1 MTASDWNE
9 LQELLAALLERP
21 AGERSGFLDQAC
33 AGRPELRQELTE
45 LARAH
50 ERDSLLDAPAATLL
64 KSPDEKPD
72 VPAPVGS
79 RVLHYQI
86 LECLGRGG
94 MGVVYRAWD
103 QRLERTVA
111 LKFLPSHLSSNR
123 DAKERLRVEAQAA
136 AALDHLNICTIHEIG
151 EADDGQFFIAMP
163 YYEGET
169 LKARLARGPLTSGE
183 SIGLALQVAQGL
195 AKAHERGVV
204 HRDIKPANLML
215 TNDGVLKIL
224 DFGVAKLPGPRMV
237 QHGDRPG
244 TIEYMSPEQV
254 VGEPLDGRTDVW
266 SLGVVLH
273 EMLTGKRPFDGIHQ
287 LALMHAILEHQ
298 PEPLA
303 TAGVD
308 LPVGVDRVLG
318 RMLAKY
324 SGDRYQAADLVR
336 ELERLRPP
344 GTAIPRVSD
353 AFREEP
359 PEVLPGG
366 EQRQA
371 AILVVELV
379 SLEILKELLGF
390 DEMSG
395 VVARFHRGAEDIVR
409 RHGGIVNQFEGNT
422 LVALFGVPATHEDDP
437 VRAVRAALELHRFR
451 QELRFNTAPE
461 VGLQLRSAI
470 HSGSVAVLPANEP
483 GRQYRL
489 RGDGLQLA
497 MQLSGRVLA
506 GQIWVS
512 PDCRRAIA
520 SLFDTKLLQPVT
532 LASELPPITPF
543 QILRAS
549 ELRTRLEAA
558 ERNKLTAFSGREQ
571 EMARLKQAV
580 ESAVTG
586 EGRIAI
592 VIGEAGL
599 GKSRLLRELRQELL
613 RAGLGLIQGR
623 CDPNESGTTY
633 LPFIEALRGWLAAD
647 RDEPI
652 ALDAA
657 SVVAHLRE
665 LGPEL
670 EDFLPLYLHLLGL
683 PSTEHPIPR
692 HFHGE
697 HYRLAMQEALAAF
710 VTLVARRQPAV
721 LLLEDWHWADESS
734 EGVLQQVAEL
744 VSSLPLL
751 VVLTSRPRGAGLRS
765 TNPRALQDSA
775 GHLILMLDPLDAA
788 ASSTMLRSILGVETV
803 SPQVVDLIHERAG
816 GNPFFLEE
824 ITQSLLEEGA
834 LQLENGTAALV
845 PAAEHLQL
853 PNTVQGVIRARLDRL
868 DRRTREVLR
877 LASVV
882 GREFTRAIL
891 ERAMDPARLP
901 HAIQALKAAGVIQ
914 QVRVVPEPT
923 YRFKHVLT
931 QEVASGSLL
940 EHQRKEL
947 HGKVGLAIET
957 VYHDALDEYLGR
969 LVDHFSRA
977 ERWPKAVHYALLAAE
992 RFNALSQYP
1001 ESLEILE
1008 RAQSW
1013 LLRMPDGA
1021 ERRDALVDI
1030 LFRQERLCETL
1041 GLRARQERIIDE
1053 LVGLLESSNQLARL
1067 AEAYQRQ
1074 GDLSTL
1080 LRRYDHAEAV
1090 LKKALDL
1097 DRRLGDPLAERNL
1110 LRSIGLLRWH
1120 QGRDQDALD
1129 AIDAALA
1136 IDREQGD
1143 REGEV
1148 GECANLGIVLRGMGE
1163 PVRGRVAL
1171 EEALE
1176 LSEGLATGVSQAQAT
1191 DMFYKRAYILHS
1203 LANIYRELG
1212 DDDRALAYL
1221 AEARSLTAEKRLP
1234 IQLSYH
1240 LTSTAHIYLRHGKVE
1255 ESLAQYRDAVELTRK
1270 AKFVP
1275 GLAQALRFLGEVL
1288 QGLGRDDEALA
1299 PLIEAAGLFAQL
1311 RDPATEASLWTSV
1324 GRVQERRG
1332 NLQEALAAF
1341 GKARALF
1348 DQTPD
1353 QHGGLEALEGLA
1365 RVARRFLPEP
1375 SFALGYYAEALTL
1388 AERLEEEVRMGQL
1401 HNAMGIIEWERGR
1414 YDQAREHYQEGL
1426 KVFRDREDT
1435 TNAALMLASLGV
1447 TLDAMGRRVE
1457 ARRCLEEACD
1467 LHRATGNR
1475 VAEAKALGA
1484 LTDVLR
1490 RLGEA
1495 DRAIDCG
1502 EESLRLRR
1510 EHGDRLGEGWMLQR
1524 LALAHVADG
1533 SVERAREC
1541 VTEAARLA
1549 DELGDQELAAACQ
1562 EVPRALGGRPL

>member
-1 MTASDWNE
+1 
-9 LQELLAALLERP
+9 
-21 AGERSGFLDQAC
+21 
-33 AGRPELRQELTE
+33 
-45 LARAH
+45 
-50 ERDSLLDAPAATLL
+50 
-64 KSPDEKPD
+64 
-72 VPAPVGS
+72 
-79 RVLHYQI
+79 
-86 LECLGRGG
+86 
-94 MGVVYRAWD
+94 
-103 QRLERTVA
+103 
-111 LKFLPSHLSSNR
+111 
-123 DAKERLRVEAQAA
+123 
-136 AALDHLNICTIHEIG
+136 
-151 EADDGQFFIAMP
+151 
-163 YYEGET
+163 
-169 LKARLARGPLTSGE
+169 
-183 SIGLALQVAQGL
+183 
-195 AKAHERGVV
+195 
-204 HRDIKPANLML
+204 
-215 TNDGVLKIL
+215 
-224 DFGVAKLPGPRMV
+224 MV

-244 TIEYMSPEQV
+244 TVEYMSPEQV

-266 SLGVVLH
+266 SLGMVLH
-273 EMLTGKRPFDGIHQ
+273 EMLTGKRPFGGRHQ

-298 PEPLA
+298 PEPLVA
-303 TAGVD
+303 SGLD
-308 LPVGVDRVLG
+308 LPEGLDRVLS

-336 ELERLRPP
+336 ELERLRRP
-344 GTAIPRVSD
+344 GPAIPRVSD

-379 SLEILKELLGF
+379 DLEILKELLGS

-395 VVARFHRGAEDIVR
+395 LVARFHRGAEDIVR

-451 QELRFNTAPE
+451 QELSVNTTLE

-483 GRQYRL
+483 GREYRL

-497 MQLSGRVLA
+497 MQLSTRVAA

-512 PDCRRAIA
+512 PDCRRSIA

-532 LASELPPITPF
+532 LSPDLSAITPF
-543 QILRAS
+543 QVIRAS
-549 ELRTRLEAA
+549 TLRTRLEAA
-558 ERNKLTAFSGREQ
+558 ERTRLTAFTGREG
-571 EMARLKQAV
+571 EMARLRQAV
-580 ESAVTG
+580 ESAVSG

-592 VIGEAGL
+592 VVGEAGL

-623 CDPNESGTTY
+623 CDPSESGTTY
-633 LPFIEALRGWLAAD
+633 LPFIEALRGWLAAG

-652 ALDAA
+652 SLDPV
-657 SVVAHLRE
+657 SVVARLRE

-670 EDFLPLYLHLLGL
+670 EEFLPLYLHLLGI
-683 PSTEHPIPR
+683 PSTEYRVPR
-692 HFHGE
+692 HLHGE

-710 VTLVARRQPAV
+710 VSLVARQQPAA

-734 EGVLQQVAEL
+734 DGVLQQVAEL
-744 VSSLPLL
+744 ASGLPLL
-751 VVLTSRPRGAGLRS
+751 VVLTCRPRGAGIRLPNS
-765 TNPRALQDSA
+765 RALEDSA
-775 GHLILMLDPLDAA
+775 GHLMLMLNPLNAA
-788 ASSTMLRSILGVETV
+788 ASGSMLQSILGVKTV

-824 ITQSLLEEGA
+824 ITQSLIEEGA
-834 LQLENGTAALV
+834 LQLENDTAVLV

-882 GREFTRAIL
+882 GREFTRVIL
-891 ERAMDPARLP
+891 EHAMDPARLP

-947 HGKVGLAIET
+947 HGKVGAAIEA
-957 VYHDALDEYLGR
+957 VYHDGLDEHLTR

-977 ERWPKAVHYALLAAE
+977 ERWPKAVHYALLAAA

-1013 LLRMPDGA
+1013 LLRMPDDK
-1021 ERRDALVDI
+1021 ERREALVDI

-1053 LVGLLESSNQLARL
+1053 LVGLLESSDQLDRL

-1110 LRSIGLLRWH
+1110 LRSMGLLRWH
-1120 QGRDQDALD
+1120 QGRDQEALD
-1129 AIDAALA
+1129 AIEAALT
-1136 IDREQGD
+1136 IDREQED

-1163 PVRGRVAL
+1163 PERGRIAL

-1176 LSEGLATGVSQAQAT
+1176 LSEDLASGGPGSYS

-1203 LANIYRELG
+1203 LANVYRELG
-1212 DDDRALAYL
+1212 DEDRALEYL
-1221 AEARSLTAEKRLP
+1221 AQARELTAEKRLP

-1240 LTSTAHIYLRHGKVE
+1240 LTSTAHIYLRREMVE
-1255 ESLAQYRDAVELTRK
+1255 ESLALYREAVELTRK

-1288 QGLGRDDEALA
+1288 HGLGQDEEALP
-1299 PLIEAAGLFAQL
+1299 PLKEAAALFAQL

-1324 GRVQERRG
+1324 GRVQERCG
-1332 NLQEALAAF
+1332 NLQDALAAW
-1341 GKARALF
+1341 GKSRALY

-1353 QHGGLEALEGLA
+1353 RQGELQALEGLA

-1388 AERLEEEVRMGQL
+1388 AERLEDGARMGQL

-1414 YDQAREHYQEGL
+1414 YDEAREHYQEGL
-1426 KVFRDREDT
+1426 KVFRELEDS

-1457 ARRCLEEACD
+1457 ARRCLEEACE
-1467 LHRATGNR
+1467 LHRALGNR

-1510 EHGDRLGEGWMLQR
+1510 EQGDRLGEGWMLQR

-1549 DELGDQELAAACQ
+1549 EELGDQELAAACQ

>member
-1 MTASDWNE
+1 
-9 LQELLAALLERP
+9 
-21 AGERSGFLDQAC
+21 
-33 AGRPELRQELTE
+33 
-45 LARAH
+45 
-50 ERDSLLDAPAATLL
+50 
-64 KSPDEKPD
+64 
-72 VPAPVGS
+72 
-79 RVLHYQI
+79 
-86 LECLGRGG
+86 
-94 MGVVYRAWD
+94 
-103 QRLERTVA
+103 
-111 LKFLPSHLSSNR
+111 
-123 DAKERLRVEAQAA
+123 
-136 AALDHLNICTIHEIG
+136 
-151 EADDGQFFIAMP
+151 
-163 YYEGET
+163 
-169 LKARLARGPLTSGE
+169 
-183 SIGLALQVAQGL
+183 
-195 AKAHERGVV
+195 
-204 HRDIKPANLML
+204 
-215 TNDGVLKIL
+215 
-224 DFGVAKLPGPRMV
+224 
-237 QHGDRPG
+237 
-244 TIEYMSPEQV
+244 
-254 VGEPLDGRTDVW
+254 
-266 SLGVVLH
+266 
-273 EMLTGKRPFDGIHQ
+273 
-287 LALMHAILEHQ
+287 
-298 PEPLA
+298 
-303 TAGVD
+303 
-308 LPVGVDRVLG
+308 
-318 RMLAKY
+318 
-324 SGDRYQAADLVR
+324 
-336 ELERLRPP
+336 
-344 GTAIPRVSD
+344 
-353 AFREEP
+353 
-359 PEVLPGG
+359 
-366 EQRQA
+366 
-371 AILVVELV
+371 
-379 SLEILKELLGF
+379 
-390 DEMSG
+390 
-395 VVARFHRGAEDIVR
+395 
-409 RHGGIVNQFEGNT
+409 
-422 LVALFGVPATHEDDP
+422 VALFGVPATHEDDP
-437 VRAVRAALELHRFR
+437 VRAARAALELHRFR
-451 QELRFNTAPE
+451 QELSVNTTLE

-470 HSGSVAVLPANEP
+470 HSGSVAVLPANES

-497 MQLSGRVLA
+497 MLLSTRVSA

-512 PDCRRAIA
+512 PDCRRSIA

-532 LASELPPITPF
+532 LSPESPPITPF
-543 QILRAS
+543 QVIRAS
-549 ELRTRLEAA
+549 ALRTRLEAA
-558 ERNKLTAFSGREQ
+558 ERTRLTAFTGREG
-571 EMARLKQAV
+571 EMARLRQAV
-580 ESAVTG
+580 DSAVSG

-592 VIGEAGL
+592 VVGEAGL
-599 GKSRLLRELRQELL
+599 GKSRLLRELRRELE
-613 RAGLGLIQGR
+613 RAKVGLIQGR
-623 CDPNESGTTY
+623 CDASESGTTY
-633 LPFIEALRGWLAAD
+633 LPFIEVLRGWLAAG
-647 RDEPI
+647 RNEPI
-652 ALDAA
+652 SLDTITA
-657 SVVAHLRE
+657 VARLRE

-670 EDFLPLYLHLLGL
+670 EEFLPLYLHLLGI
-683 PSTEHPIPR
+683 PSAEYRVPR
-692 HFHGE
+692 HLHGE

-710 VTLVARRQPAV
+710 VSLVARRQPVA

-734 EGVLQQVAEL
+734 DGVLQQVAEL
-744 VSSLPLL
+744 ASGLPLL
-751 VVLTSRPRGAGLRS
+751 VVLTCRPRGAGIRLPNS
-765 TNPRALQDSA
+765 RALEDSA
-775 GHLILMLDPLDAA
+775 HLMLVLNPLNAA
-788 ASSTMLRSILGVETV
+788 ASSSMLQSILGVKTV

-834 LQLENGTAALV
+834 LQLENDTAVLV

-877 LASVV
+877 LAAVV
-882 GREFTRAIL
+882 GREFTRVIL
-891 ERAMDPARLP
+891 EHSMDPARLP

-947 HGKVGLAIET
+947 HGKVGAAIEA
-957 VYHDALDEYLGR
+957 VYHDGLDEHLTR

-977 ERWPKAVHYALLAAE
+977 ERWPKAVHYALQAAA

-1013 LLRMPDGA
+1013 LLRMPDDT
-1021 ERRDALVDI
+1021 ERREALVDI

-1053 LVGLLESSNQLARL
+1053 LVGLLESSNQLDRL

-1090 LKKALDL
+1090 LQKALEL

-1110 LRSIGLLRWH
+1110 LRSMGLLRWH
-1120 QGRDQDALD
+1120 QGRDQEALD
-1129 AIDAALA
+1129 AIEAALA

-1148 GECANLGIVLRGMGE
+1148 GEWANLGIVLRGMGE
-1163 PVRGRVAL
+1163 PERGRIAL
-1171 EEALE
+1171 EAALDSSGDLASGGSEAYA
-1176 LSEGLATGVSQAQAT
+1176 S

-1203 LANIYRELG
+1203 LANVYRELG
-1212 DDDRALAYL
+1212 DDDRALEYL
-1221 AEARSLTAEKRLP
+1221 AQARELTAEKRLP

-1240 LTSTAHIYLRHGKVE
+1240 LTSTAHIYLRRGMVE
-1255 ESLAQYRDAVELTRK
+1255 ESLGLYREAVELTRK

-1288 QGLGRDDEALA
+1288 HGLGQDEEALA
-1299 PLIEAAGLFAQL
+1299 PLKEAAALFAQL

-1324 GRVQERRG
+1324 GRVQEGCG
-1332 NLQEALAAF
+1332 NLQDALAAW
-1341 GKARALF
+1341 GKSRALY

-1353 QHGGLEALEGLA
+1353 RQGELQALEGLA

-1388 AERLEEEVRMGQL
+1388 AERLEEEAKMGQL

-1426 KVFRDREDT
+1426 RIFRDLGNT
-1435 TNAALMLASLGV
+1435 TDAALMLASLGV

-1457 ARRCLEEACD
+1457 ARRCLEESCE
-1467 LHRATGNR
+1467 LHRASGNR

-1510 EHGDRLGEGWMLQR
+1510 EQGDRLGEGWMLQR

-1541 VTEAARLA
+1541 VTEAVRVAE
-1549 DELGDQELAAACQ
+1549 ELGDKELAAACQ